1 MAISPQIISAGRVDT
16 TPASGSTGKAQQ
28 SSSTSPGQDSFA
40 QALEQRLQRA
50 EDTAD
55 RRDAPPQ
62 SRADNAGRRTAE
74 SASSTDKP
82 KPGATN
88 AEQTSQAT
96 STDAKAAK
104 ETDAKA
110 AKDEAQ
116 VQTADDPSDNANG
129 SAIDFVESQ
138 LETAEAGPSDAELVD
153 PEGETA
159 GFVLSGASSEPK
171 SAQVDANLGL
181 GGRRSPEGALT
192 ETQAPMTNWVKGAK
206 VSSDV
211 PSGQPTNGSLVTSAA
226 VPSNADALAPMKLG
240 NAEESFESA
249 VKADLGKAFAKVVGA
264 GLEPSPAHTHTPGLE
279 GHTAAS
285 GVHQALQASLPG
297 GGRVAIAIDVRFGS
311 ENWSA
316 QVAERSAQL
325 AFQNIQ
331 SAQLQL
337 DPPELGPL
345 SIKIHMH
352 QDQAVVQFVTSNAQ
366 VKEAL
371 DGTMNRLRELLQ
383 EQGIDLLEADV
394 RDESQ
399 SQGRERH
406 AAADRNRDFGESLPG
421 DAETAK
427 TVIEVSSGI
436 DYFV

>member
-1 MAISPQIISAGRVDT
+1 M
-16 TPASGSTGKAQQ
+16 
-28 SSSTSPGQDSFA
+28 SPGQDSFA

-50 EDTAD
+50 KDTAD

-74 SASSTDKP
+74 SASSPDKP
-82 KPGATN
+82 EPGATN

-138 LETAEAGPSDAELVD
+138 LETAGTAPKVEDEVKSHSSSPNDTELAD

-159 GFVLSGASSEPK
+159 GFLLSGASSEPK

-226 VPSNADALAPMKLG
+226 VSSNADALAPMKLG

-427 TVIEVSSGI
+427 AVIEVSSGI

>member
-1 MAISPQIISAGRVDT
+1 M
-16 TPASGSTGKAQQ
+16 
-28 SSSTSPGQDSFA
+28 SPGQDSFA

-138 LETAEAGPSDAELVD
+138 LETAGTAPKVEDEVKSHSSSPNDTELAD

-159 GFVLSGASSEPK
+159 GFLLSGASSEPK

-226 VPSNADALAPMKLG
+226 VSSNADALAPMKLG

-427 TVIEVSSGI
+427 AVIEVSSGI